1 MQKTEEKLIP
11 ELKGKPIVGTG
22 LQFRANPLAYMQEIH
37 KNYGDIVKTRLGKN
51 KAIFLFKPDYIKYV
65 LATNNTNYHKS
76 SNYRFLN
83 EVLGEGLV
91 TSEDQTWKRHRQ
103 IIQPVFHTNM
113 MMDFVSQFNTITKE
127 FVGKWSKKGTI
138 NNFNEMSALTATIVT
153 KTILG
158 SDVDFNIQELGDS
171 VSFLTLHIQKRVQT
185 LVAIPHSIPTKENRE
200 FKKHMATVNDIVN
213 RIIAEHKKSS
223 NQGTDILS
231 RLLQASDPE
240 TGDRLTDDE
249 LRDEIRTFFLAG
261 HETTATSLTWAHYA
275 LATHKEIRSKMIE
288 EIQSIIGT
296 DSDPTY
302 DDLSKMEYLDQ
313 IINETLRMYPPIYI
327 FTRTP
332 LKTDV
337 IDGYTI
343 PKGSN
348 IIMSQ
353 YTTHH
358 DPILWEDPE
367 TFNPDRFKSEK
378 IKNLHKYAYFPFG
391 GGPRTCIG
399 KPFAIL
405 EMKIILAKIY
415 QNHNFSLQNTDPIYP
430 STHFTLRPSDDIL
443 LELHPQ

>member
-1 MQKTEEKLIP
+1 
-11 ELKGKPIVGTG
+11 
-22 LQFRANPLAYMQEIH
+22 
-37 KNYGDIVKTRLGKN
+37 
-51 KAIFLFKPDYIKYV
+51 
-65 LATNNTNYHKS
+65 
-76 SNYRFLN
+76 
-83 EVLGEGLV
+83 
-91 TSEDQTWKRHRQ
+91 
-103 IIQPVFHTNM
+103 
-113 MMDFVSQFNTITKE
+113 
-127 FVGKWSKKGTI
+127 
-138 NNFNEMSALTATIVT
+138 MSALTATIVT